1 MVDGIKTLSIKDF
14 FEIGESD
21 TVWDAWFMTVTLVDF
36 VEQSQQLGHYYD
48 LQQTRNKI
56 DKIHAISKAHA
67 IDITE
72 TKCSCR
78 LTDGEHALLKRKI
91 IRFYKLQVVNLKHF
105 I

>member
-1 MVDGIKTLSIKDF
+1 MKTLSIEDL

-21 TVWDAWFMTVTLVDF
+21 TVWDAWFTTITLVDIL
-36 VEQSQQLGHYYD
+36 EQSQQLCHYYD

-56 DKIHAISKAHA
+56 DKIHAISEAHA
-67 IDITE
+67 IDKTE
-72 TKCSCR
+72 TKCRCR

-105 I
+105 IG